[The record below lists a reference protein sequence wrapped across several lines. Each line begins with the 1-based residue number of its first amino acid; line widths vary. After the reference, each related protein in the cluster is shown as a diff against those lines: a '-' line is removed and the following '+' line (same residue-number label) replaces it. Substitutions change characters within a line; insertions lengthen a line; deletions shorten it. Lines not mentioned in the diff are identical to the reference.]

1 MDWNQT
7 IFYLFTG
14 ITLVSALFILMTR
27 NILYSAFALMLTFL
41 GVAGIFI
48 FAGAEFV
55 AITQI
60 LVYVGGIL
68 VLIVFGVMLT
78 NRVQGQK
85 VITPVYRR
93 FVGLIVGGGFFVLF
107 VKGIFEANF
116 GAIGWMNENPNAEP
130 TSLKNLGL
138 TLMTDYVLAFEVI
151 GILLLIALIGAVY
164 MAGSKRKEVQDA
176 N

>member
-1 MDWNQT
+1 MDWSLI
-7 IFYLFTG
+7 IFYAFGG
-14 ITLVSALFILMTR
+14 IALLPALFILFTR
-27 NILYSAFALMLTFL
+27 NILYAAFALMLTFL

-48 FAGAEFV
+48 FSGAEFV

-68 VLIVFGVMLT
+68 ILIVFGVMLT
-78 NRVQGQK
+78 NK
-85 VITPVYRR
+85 VNGKNIVTPVYRQ
-93 FVGLIVGGGFFVLF
+93 FLGIIIGGGFFLLF
-107 VKGIFEANF
+107 LKAIMQANF
-116 GAIGWMNENPNAEP
+116 GAINWIAQSTENAP

-138 TLMTDYVLAFEVI
+138 VLMTDYVLAFEVI

-164 MAGSKRKEVQDA
+164 MAGAKRKEVQNA

>member
-1 MDWNQT
+1 MDLSLT
-7 IFYLFTG
+7 IFYVFGG
-14 ITLVSALFILMTR
+14 IALLSALFILFTR
-27 NILYSAFALMLTFL
+27 NILYAAFALMLTFL

-48 FAGAEFV
+48 FSGAEFV

-68 VLIVFGVMLT
+68 ILIVFGVMLT
-78 NRVQGQK
+78 NK
-85 VITPVYRR
+85 VNGKNIVTPVYRQ
-93 FVGLIVGGGFFVLF
+93 FAGIIVGGGFFLLF
-107 VKGIFEANF
+107 LKAIMQANF
-116 GAIGWMNENPNAEP
+116 GAIKWIAQRSEKEP

-164 MAGSKRKEVQDA
+164 MAGAKRKEVPNAD
-176 N
+176 

>member
-1 MDWNQT
+1 MDWNLI
-7 IFYLFTG
+7 IFYAFAG
-14 ITLVSALFILMTR
+14 IALLSALFILLTR

-48 FAGAEFV
+48 FSGAEFV

-78 NRVQGQK
+78 NKIKGK
-85 VITPVYRR
+85 NIITPVYRQ
-93 FVGLIVGGGFFVLF
+93 FMGLIIGGGFFVLF
-107 VKGIFEANF
+107 LKGIIQANF
-116 GAIGWMNENPNAEP
+116 GAIKWIAQSTEKEP
-130 TSLKNLGL
+130 SSLKNLGL
-138 TLMTDYVLAFEVI
+138 VLMTDYVLAFEVI